1 MKRCLLTFLV
11 FMAVLGL
18 AAQEVAFRKAWKM
31 DWKGTQVRTTDNCV
45 IALWE
50 DTDAG
55 DTDIY
60 AQKINPSGAALW
72 QEPLCIVGLPG
83 VQEIVACEKTSDNNF
98 VLLYQQSG
106 YDFEPGLWAQ
116 KFSSNG
122 QRLWGESG
130 ALIHSGL
137 TYLFGACL
145 VPNAVGGAYAI
156 YDNFYSSHTVT
167 GQNLD
172 SFGNQLWPAGGIPL
186 ASHSQSISLDSV
198 VSDGEGG
205 IIINVNKQVAN
216 NHVTEMTRY
225 SPQGAVIGNKPL
237 LPASAFPGAQLS
249 MLRDVSGQYVL
260 WNTKTSPSSNITL
273 LRMDN
278 MGNLLMASPLVVS
291 IAFSDGDLN
300 PPTLLPLADG
310 GLMLSYEINPNNGR
324 KLMVA
329 RFDSSYELVWNYPVV
344 QVASAASPGGLNMS
358 VTEAGGAWLS
368 WMQIEPGENTLMVKA
383 QYVSPSGTAAW
394 GDDGLAISNPGNDYI
409 EFGPVPVAF
418 SDRGMF
424 IWRDQIN
431 MQATLRRQVLSTG
444 GAAFLALGGAPLVSR
459 LAGIAQ
465 LNEVIAMQD
474 RYLLLWTDIRNGWYN
489 LYYQICDTDLN
500 PLLEP
505 NGRPVCPPMEMHFS
519 DVQILL
525 MPDNSVAVLFKP
537 FYDSEHLPL
546 HLQRI
551 DAQGNL
557 MYPGFGIAVTTNP
570 YTAEYAKMSNSGDDI
585 YIGWSDGSYS
595 QTFLQGQR
603 ITAGQLMWG
612 PEGKTIVST
621 TQNTHVSLVSV
632 QDRYFSF
639 VTYHYDTNQIDGQV
653 LRVDS
658 NGDPETGWP
667 VSIFASQT
675 ALLGND
681 LVVFSSD
688 YPSLRAQ
695 RINPEGNML
704 WTETG
709 IQLPFSNIQD
719 IIADDAL
726 TLVYT
731 TQNEPTELRLQ
742 KIAPD
747 GSLLYGESGN
757 LVAENLKSYNEA
769 KLLKFA
775 NGNMACAW
783 TDYDSL
789 PHGYRDVFL
798 RHISSQGTALGSG
811 AITLCDAWLEQTNV
825 RAAVIGNSALVA
837 WSDGRAGVMDSED
850 YINAVYGTR
859 IHSQPV
865 ESSDP
870 QIPALN
876 AAVIHQNYPNPFN
889 PETTINF
896 SLPRSGN
903 TNLAVYNLKG
913 QLVKHLHTDLN
924 LPAGEHTVV
933 WNGRDELGR
942 TVSSGVYFCR
952 LTCAGETV
960 MRKMVLAK

>member
-1 MKRCLLTFLV
+1 MKRYLLTFLV

-18 AAQEVAFRKAWKM
+18 AAQDVAFRKAWKM
-31 DWKGTQVRTTDNCV
+31 DWKGIQVRTTDNCV

-60 AQKINPSGAALW
+60 AQKINPSGASLW
-72 QEPLCIVGLPG
+72 QEPLRIASSPG
-83 VQEIVACEKTSDNNF
+83 VQEIMACEKTSDNNF

-106 YDFEPGLWAQ
+106 YGFEPGLWAQ

-130 ALIHSGL
+130 VLIHSGL
-137 TYLFGACL
+137 TYFYGVFL
-145 VPNAVGGAYAI
+145 VPNAVGGAYAV
-156 YDNFYSSHTVT
+156 YNNFYSSYTVT

-172 SFGNQLWPAGGIPL
+172 SFGNQLWPTGGIPL
-186 ASHSQSISLDSV
+186 ASHTQSISLDSA

-205 IIINVNKQVAN
+205 VIININKQVN
-216 NHVTEMTRY
+216 SNRVTEMARY
-225 SPQGAVIGNKPL
+225 SPQGTVIGNKPL
-237 LPASAFPGAQLS
+237 LPPSAFPGTLYS
-249 MLRDVSGQYVL
+249 MLRDASGHYVL
-260 WNTKTSPSSNITL
+260 WNVKTSAYSSITF

-291 IAFSDGDLN
+291 IAFSDSNLN
-300 PPTLLPLADG
+300 PPSLLPLADG
-310 GLMLSYEINPNNGR
+310 GLMLSYEIHPDSGR

-329 RFDSSYELVWNYPVV
+329 RFNSSYDLVWNSPGA
-344 QVASAASPGGLNMS
+344 QIASAADTIWSGLDLS
-358 VTEAGGAWLS
+358 VTDAGGAWLS
-368 WMQIEPGENTLMVKA
+368 WIQSETGEYTYTAKA
-383 QYVSPSGTAAW
+383 QYVSPSGTGAW
-394 GDDGLAISNPGNDYI
+394 GDNGLALSNPVNDLI
-409 EFGPVPVAF
+409 HPVPVAF

-424 IWRDQIN
+424 LWRDQIN
-431 MQATLRRQVLSTG
+431 MQAAMRRQVLSTG

-459 LAGIAQ
+459 LTGIAH
-465 LNEVIAMQD
+465 LNEVIAMQN
-474 RYLLLWTDIRNGWYN
+474 RYLLLWTDVRNGWYN
-489 LYYQICDTDLN
+489 LYYQICDADMN

-505 NGRPVCPPMEMHFS
+505 NGRPFCPPMEMHFS
-519 DVQILL
+519 DTQILL
-525 MPDNSVAVLFKP
+525 MPDNSVAVLFKA

-557 MYPGFGIAVTTNP
+557 MYPGLGIAVTTNP
-570 YTAEYAKMSNSGDDI
+570 YTAEFAQMSNSGDDI
-585 YIGWSDGSYS
+585 YIGWREGSYS

-639 VTYHYDTNQIDGQV
+639 VTNHYDTNQTDGHV

-667 VSIFASQT
+667 VSIMASQT
-675 ALLGND
+675 VLLGND

-688 YPSLRAQ
+688 YPSLSAQ
-695 RINPEGNML
+695 RINPAGNRL

-709 IQLPFSNIQD
+709 IALPFSGIQD

-726 TLVYT
+726 TLVYRP
-731 TQNEPTELRLQ
+731 QNEPTELRLQ

-757 LVAENLKSYNEA
+757 LVAENLSSYSEA

-783 TDYDSL
+783 NDYDAIPL
-789 PHGYRDVFL
+789 GYRDVFL

-837 WSDGRAGVMDSED
+837 WSDGRAGILDSED

-889 PETTINF
+889 PETTISF
-896 SLPRSGN
+896 SLPRGGN
-903 TNLAVYNLKG
+903 TSLAVYNLKG

-924 LPAGEHTVV
+924 LPAGEHSVA
-933 WNGRDELGR
+933 WDGRDEQGLA
-942 TVSSGVYFCR
+942 VSSGVYFCR
-952 LTCAGETV
+952 LSCGGETV